1 MIYFDNSATTR
12 VDERVIE
19 EMSKVMSEMYLNVD
33 SAYTLAYDI
42 KKMIKNRKNI
52 FKKVL
57 GLNPDNFSFTSGG
70 GEANNLAL
78 TSVMRKEKK
87 GHLII
92 SKIEHPSLLNTAL
105 ELKNEGYELD
115 FVNVDEFGNIDIDS
129 LRDLIR
135 EDTRLVSIM
144 GVNNEIGTIMD
155 MENISKTIKSKNS
168 NTYFHIDFVQGL
180 NHVDFDFSKIGVDIL
195 SISSH
200 KIHGPKGIGAIYIK
214 DGVKIKEQIYGSNSE
229 NKYIPRTMPN
239 ELVMGFLK
247 AIEIGSLENKGE
259 IKELKKYF
267 LDKLSNIPNVY
278 VNSPEN
284 SSDSIV
290 NVSFIG
296 AKSEVL
302 QNFLSS
308 NNIFISVGSAC
319 SSNKKD
325 SHVLK
330 ALNISKDRIE
340 SAIRVSFSKYNSKE
354 EIDIFFKLLTP
365 FLQMLRSIK

>member
-19 EMSKVMSEMYLNVD
+19 EMAKVMREMYLNID
-33 SAYTLAYDI
+33 SGYTLAYDI
-42 KKMIKNRKNI
+42 KKIIKDRKKI

-78 TSVMRKEKK
+78 TCVMRKEKK

-92 SKIEHPSLLNTAL
+92 SAIEHPSLLNTAM

-115 FVNVDEFGNIDIDS
+115 FVNVDEFGNIDIDN
-129 LRDLIR
+129 LKDLIR
-135 EDTRLVSIM
+135 NDTKLVSIM

-155 MENISKTIKSKNS
+155 MANISKAIKEKNS

-180 NHVDFDFSKIGVDIL
+180 NHVDFDFSKIEVDIL

-214 DGVKIKEQIYGSNSE
+214 NGVKIKEQIYGSNSE

-247 AIEIGSLENKGE
+247 AIEIGNLEDKNK
-259 IKELKKYF
+259 IKDLKEYF
-267 LDKLSNIPNVY
+267 LEKLSNIPNIY
-278 VNSPEN
+278 VNSPKN
-284 SSDSIV
+284 SSDSII

-302 QNFLSS
+302 QNFLAS
-308 NNIFISVGSAC
+308 NDIFISIGSAC
-319 SSNKKD
+319 SANKKD

-330 ALNISKDRIE
+330 ALNIPKERIE
-340 SAIRVSFSKYNSKE
+340 SSIRISFSKYNNKG
-354 EIDIFFKLLTP
+354 EIDKFFEVLTP

>member
-19 EMSKVMSEMYLNVD
+19 EMTKVMNNMYLNVD
-33 SAYTLAYDI
+33 SGYSAASDV
-42 KKMIKNRKNI
+42 KKILRSKKNI

-78 TSVMRKEKK
+78 TSVLRKEKK
-87 GHLII
+87 GHFII
-92 SKIEHPSLLNTAL
+92 SPLEHPSLLNTAL

-115 FVNVDEFGNIDIDS
+115 FAKVDEFGNIDIDH

-155 MENISKTIKSKNS
+155 MNCIAAVIKEKNPKT
-168 NTYFHIDFVQGL
+168 YLHIDYVQGL
-180 NHVDFDFSKIGVDIL
+180 NHVPFDFSKIAVDLL

-200 KIHGPKGIGAIYIK
+200 KIHGPKGVGAIYIK
-214 DGVKIKEQIYGSNSE
+214 DGVKIKEQIYGDNSE
-229 NKYIPRTMPN
+229 NKYIPRTMSN
-239 ELVMGFLK
+239 ELVFGFLK
-247 AIEIGSLENKGE
+247 AMEIGNDMEYV
-259 IKELKKYF
+259 KELKEYF
-267 LDKLSNIPNVY
+267 LNKLSEITNVY

-296 AKSEVL
+296 ARAEVL
-302 QNFLSS
+302 QNFLAS
-308 NNIFISVGSAC
+308 NDICISTGSAC
-319 SSNKKD
+319 SANKKD

-330 ALNISKDRIE
+330 ALNISKERIE
-340 SAIRVSFSKYNSKE
+340 SAIRISFSKYNSKE
-354 EIDIFFKLLTP
+354 EIDTFFKVLTP
-365 FLQMLRSIK
+365 FLQMVRSIK